1 MDWTSVFEEDGD
13 ETFLIHQHLTALQQH
28 KQPRTARLVSIL
40 YHHQENGEDED
51 TTHQGQAHED
61 QDVDSIGGHRLS
73 QITSSYSSLL
83 DAVPLYR
90 RNTINS
96 MDTGGG
102 ISKNGASTSSSNNNK
117 PAYTLRALYYLS
129 INYILGVGCLGI
141 PYAFA
146 RAGFILCIT
155 ILLVVSLSSF
165 CTVMW
170 VAEAGE
176 RYRMHWKQQQQ
187 LQVLQQRQQQKEQ
200 DKLLQRQ
207 PSSEG
212 TSLLPRNQS
221 ATSASSVNDCL
232 VDLDEQE
239 QHHQQHWDRYEVVD
253 LVGFYLGTTHKVIYQ
268 ISLMALMYIGLLAY
282 SQVFCSAIS
291 EIFWGPT
298 AQQQP
303 AVSDGIPQWVFAAMV
318 IPLSCVELDEQISVQ
333 SLMAAVRFVAIFI
346 MVFGSILSLIL
357 DDSNVLEPHDGTV
370 RSGGPPYWAPAE
382 EETCQMSYSYCFRGF
397 GVAFS
402 TSLFSQLFQHS
413 IPGLLRPLRDSPSR
427 IKKVPVR

>member
-13 ETFLIHQHLTALQQH
+13 ETFLIHQQLTALQQH
-28 KQPRTARLVSIL
+28 KQPRMARLVSIL
-40 YHHQENGEDED
+40 YHHPEDGEDED
-51 TTHQGQAHED
+51 TTNQGQSHED
-61 QDVDSIGGHRLS
+61 QDVDSIGGHRLF

-96 MDTGGG
+96 MDTAGGF
-102 ISKNGASTSSSNNNK
+102 SRNGASTSSSNNN
-117 PAYTLRALYYLS
+117 PAYTLQALYYLS

-146 RAGFILCIT
+146 RAGFMLCIT
-155 ILLVVSLSSF
+155 TLLVVSLSSF

-170 VAEAGE
+170 VAETGE
-176 RYRMHWKQQQQ
+176 RYRTYWKQQQA
-187 LQVLQQRQQQKEQ
+187 LQQRQQQTQQK
-200 DKLLQRQ
+200 KLQQQQ

-212 TSLLPRNQS
+212 TSLLSRNQS
-221 ATSASSVNDCL
+221 ITSASSVTGCL
-232 VDLDEQE
+232 VDLDDQE
-239 QHHQQHWDRYEVVD
+239 QHYHQHWDRYEVVD
-253 LVGFYLGTTHKVIYQ
+253 LVGFYMGATHKVIYQ

-282 SQVFCSAIS
+282 SQVFCSAVS
-291 EIFWGPT
+291 EIFWGST
-298 AQQQP
+298 TQQQP
-303 AVSDGIPQWVFAAMV
+303 AMSSGIPQLIFAAMV
-318 IPLSCVELDEQISVQ
+318 VPLSCVELDEQISVQ

-346 MVFGSILSLIL
+346 MVFGSILSLLL
-357 DDSNVLEPHDGTV
+357 DDSSALEPQDGTDS
-370 RSGGPPYWAPAE
+370 SGGPPYWAPAE
-382 EETCQMSYSYCFRGF
+382 QVSCQMSYTYCFRGF

-427 IKKVPVR
+427 VKKVPVC